1 MKRRPNTRM
10 LSGLLAGL
18 VSFTALSQ
26 AGVRPR
32 LVVGIVVD
40 QLQSDYLDYLHDLLG
55 ADGFR
60 RFMEQGRW
68 YRDLDFG
75 VPATDA
81 ASATAQLYTGAYPG
95 YTGIPSSKVY
105 DRTARRSVPV
115 LMGPDGYSPQS
126 LLLSTI
132 SDEIAVDGIG
142 LGAIYSIAADPDM
155 AVLMGGH
162 AANNAVW
169 IDPNTGRWTS
179 SAYYREQ
186 PLPIT
191 TRNNRHGLPQR
202 ADTMQWKPLLAL
214 DRYPG
219 LPHQKTIYPFRY
231 TFPSRNRDTYR
242 LLSVSPL
249 GNREVTDLALEYLST
264 LQPGRRGQAI
274 DMLNIGYTLAPYP
287 GVKDSDPRLE
297 MQDAYL
303 RLDADLS
310 RLLTAIDR
318 LVGRENAV
326 IFLMPGGRFDP
337 ATPEAGKYRIP
348 GGEFSTRRAASLL
361 NSYLSATYGN
371 RQYVESVQGQYVY
384 FDPKAVQAV
393 MPRQEELY
401 RQARDFLSRMSGV
414 AAVYSLSDILDARTE
429 EMQTVR
435 RATDPRRCGELYVEI
450 QPGWTLVDDDAYPPV
465 KKNIRLSAVTAPGFI
480 LAPGVRPEI
489 VTQPVRVVEIAPT
502 VCRLLRIRSPNGA
515 RR

>member
-1 MKRRPNTRM
+1 M
-10 LSGLLAGL
+10 LGSLLAGL

-26 AGVRPR
+26 AGVRPK

-40 QLQSDYLDYLHDLLG
+40 QLQSDYLEYLQELLG

-68 YRDLDFG
+68 YRELDFG
-75 VPATDA
+75 VPTVDA

-95 YTGIPSSKVY
+95 YNGIPSSLVY
-105 DRTARRSVPV
+105 DRTGRRAVPV
-115 LMGPDGYSPQS
+115 LAGEQGYSPEN

-142 LGAIYSIAADPDM
+142 LGAIYSIAADPDV

-162 AANNAVW
+162 AANSAAW

-186 PLPIT
+186 PIPIT

-202 ADTMQWKPLLAL
+202 VDTMQWKPLLSL

-219 LPHQKTIYPFRY
+219 LPQQKKIYPFRY

-249 GNREVTDLALEYLST
+249 GNREVTDMALDYLTT
-264 LQPGRRGQAI
+264 LHPGRRGQAI

-287 GVKDSDPRLE
+287 GVKDSDSRLE

-303 RLDADLS
+303 RLDAELG
-310 RLLTAIDR
+310 RLLTAIDK
-318 LVGRENAV
+318 LVGRDNVV

-337 ATPEAGKYRIP
+337 GAPEADKYRIP
-348 GGEFSTRRAASLL
+348 GGEFSTKRAASLL
-361 NSYLSATYGN
+361 NSFLSATYGN
-371 RQYVESVQGQYVY
+371 REYVESVQGQFVY
-384 FDPKAVQAV
+384 FN
-393 MPRQEELY
+393 PRTVEALGTRREEMY

-414 AAVYSLSDILDARTE
+414 AAVHSLSNILDARTPE
-429 EMQTVR
+429 IQSLR
-435 RATDPRRCGELYVEI
+435 RATDTRRCGDLYMEI
-450 QPGWTLVDDDAYPPV
+450 QPGWTLVDDDTYPTTR
-465 KKNIRLSAVTAPGFI
+465 KNIRLSAVTAPGFI
-480 LAPGVRPEI
+480 LAPSVKAEV
-489 VTQPVRVVEIAPT
+489 VTDPVPAVEIAPT